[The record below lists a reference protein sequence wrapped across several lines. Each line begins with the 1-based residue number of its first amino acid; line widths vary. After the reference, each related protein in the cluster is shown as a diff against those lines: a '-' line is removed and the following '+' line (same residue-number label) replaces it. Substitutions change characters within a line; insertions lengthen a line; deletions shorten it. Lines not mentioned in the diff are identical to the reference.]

1 MLRVLNNTTH
11 NYIFVRCL
19 ITNTYTMDKI
29 VFTSISIEELAN
41 ILADKI
47 SIINNQALTSAY
59 YSKEVEVEKT
69 EYLTREET
77 AKLCKI
83 NSLSTLWNWKQK
95 GKLIPLQKAG
105 RKPLYL
111 RQDVLNFLN
120 RKEAYND

>member
-1 MLRVLNNTTH
+1 
-11 NYIFVRCL
+11 
-19 ITNTYTMDKI
+19 MDKI

-47 SIINNQALTSAY
+47 SIINNQALTSVY

-105 RKPLYL
+105 RKPL
-111 RQDVLNFLN
+111 
-120 RKEAYND
+120 